1 MISQFEVP
9 RIIQSAFRKEL
20 DTKNSLMHSLNLN
33 ISLDLYESV
42 HSLASITKKATQK
55 RNFTLL
61 KKCFLI
67 AEHLYSEGDRQVK
80 NVLENIYIYS
90 LSGCVADDK
99 HCSAIYKSLLPARF
113 YSLYVHQ
120 MLDSKN

>member
-1 MISQFEVP
+1 MISQYEAP
-9 RIIQSAFRKEL
+9 RIIQSAFSKEL
-20 DTKNSLMHSLNLN
+20 NTKNSLMHSLNLD

-42 HSLASITKKATQK
+42 YNLANITKKATQV

-67 AEHLYSEGDRQVK
+67 ADHLYSEGDRQVK
-80 NVLENIYIYS
+80 SVLENIYIYS
-90 LSGCVADDK
+90 LSGCVAADK
-99 HCSAIYKSLLPARF
+99 HCSAVYKSLLPARF

-120 MLDSKN
+120 IMDSKN